1 MSRDDYHVIVCRI
14 LVYLYSCLKNGEKP
28 SLEYLKYN
36 SEDFPVGK
44 DYWQYIW
51 SHIFN
56 DGYIEGVE
64 LISIMGE
71 SMKAVKL
78 TESVSITPKGIEY
91 LQENTPMKKAMSFL
105 KDLKETIPGL

>member
-1 MSRDDYHVIVCRI
+1 MARDDYHVIVCRI

-28 SLEYLKYN
+28 SLEY
-36 SEDFPVGK
+36 FPVGK

-78 TESVSITPKGIEY
+78 TENVSITPKGIEY
-91 LQENTPMKKAMSFL
+91 LQENTPMKKAMGFL